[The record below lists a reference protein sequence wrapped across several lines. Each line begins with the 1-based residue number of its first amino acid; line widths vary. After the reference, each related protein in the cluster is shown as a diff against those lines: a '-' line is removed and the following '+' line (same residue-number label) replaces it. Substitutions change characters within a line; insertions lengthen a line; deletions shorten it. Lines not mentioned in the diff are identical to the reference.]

1 MLTTTSRWVSN
12 YSIPFVGKRMKEE
25 PGEAQVLTKKKER
38 ITIMKTMLKEIKKVM
53 KAFIANY
60 KNAMSIYGEAI
71 CKGRGCACA

>member
-1 MLTTTSRWVSN
+1 
-12 YSIPFVGKRMKEE
+12 
-25 PGEAQVLTKKKER
+25 
-38 ITIMKTMLKEIKKVM
+38 MKTMLIEIKKVM

>member
-1 MLTTTSRWVSN
+1 
-12 YSIPFVGKRMKEE
+12 MKEE

-53 KAFIANY
+53 KAFIATY
-60 KNAMSIYGEAI
+60 LNAMSLYGEAI